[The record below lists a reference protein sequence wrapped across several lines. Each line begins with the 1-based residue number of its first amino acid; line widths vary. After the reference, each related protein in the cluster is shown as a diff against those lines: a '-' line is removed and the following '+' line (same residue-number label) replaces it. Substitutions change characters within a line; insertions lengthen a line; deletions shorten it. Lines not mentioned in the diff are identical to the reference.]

1 MNLLNNKYLAFT
13 LIVVL
18 MAIMDGLNFV
28 LLHNQG
34 FFSLTYNG
42 GFDAWHLCK
51 IIILIIIAVHFIW
64 NKQINWKINM
74 LRLGVLGGIAWGA
87 QRFIY
92 NFLFKL

>member
-28 LLHNQG
+28 LPHNQG
-34 FFSLTYNG
+34 FFSLTYG
-42 GFDAWHLCK
+42 DFDAWHLCK
-51 IIILIIIAVHFIW
+51 ILILTIIAGHFIW
-64 NKQINWKINM
+64 DKKSNWKINM
-74 LRLGVLGGIAWGA
+74 LRLGVLCGIAYFG
-87 QRFIY
+87 QRFVY

>member
-28 LLHNQG
+28 LPHNQG
-34 FFSLTYNG
+34 FFSLTYG
-42 GFDAWHLCK
+42 DIDAWHLCK
-51 IIILIIIAVHFIW
+51 ILILAIIAIHFIW
-64 NKQINWKINM
+64 NKDSKWQMNI
-74 LRLGVLGGIAWGA
+74 LRLGALGVIAYMG
-87 QRFIY
+87 QLFIY

>member
-1 MNLLNNKYLAFT
+1 MNLLNSKYLAFT

-28 LLHNQG
+28 LPHNQG
-34 FFSLTYNG
+34 FFSLTYS

-51 IIILIIIAVHFIW
+51 ILILTIIAIHFIW
-64 NKQINWKINM
+64 DKDSKWQINM
-74 LRLGVLGGIAWGA
+74 LKLGALGVIAYLG
-87 QRFIY
+87 QLFVF

>member
-1 MNLLNNKYLAFT
+1 MNLLNKWFSFT
-13 LIVVL
+13 LIVIL
-18 MAIMDGLNFV
+18 MATMDGLNFV
-28 LLHNQG
+28 LPHNQG
-34 FFSLTYNG
+34 FFSLTYS

-74 LRLGVLGGIAWGA
+74 LRLGVLGGIAWSA